1 MSRYKLS
8 ARAIGDLGSIWDFVS
23 IDDLGAAD
31 RVLDELKRHFKQL
44 AAMPGLGHKR
54 TDLTSRKVLF
64 WPVYS
69 YLIVY
74 RPASPL
80 QVVRVLHAKRD
91 VRQIL

>member
-1 MSRYKLS
+1 VSRYKLS
-8 ARAIGDLGSIWDFVS
+8 ARAIRDLGSIWDFVS
-23 IDDLGAAD
+23 IDDVDAAD
-31 RVLDELKRHFKQL
+31 RVIDKVKQQFEQL
-44 AAMPGLGHKR
+44 ATMPRLGHKR
-54 TDLTSRKVLF
+54 TDLTSRRVLF

-80 QVVRVLHAKRD
+80 QVVRVLHAKRH